1 VSPAEPIMPNPPRK
15 LAFLIAAT
23 DHGTMIVNR
32 FDQVVVQPNVS
43 FGVGLQLLEYGC
55 YDPSEVSLLLEILD
69 LRRRCYG
76 NGVVAVDCGANIG
89 VHTVEWA
96 KHMTGWGEIVA
107 IEAQERIYYALAGNI
122 AINNCFNAR
131 AINAAVSSQ
140 PGTMKMPVPNYF
152 VHGSFGSLELKKS
165 DRTEYIGQPIDY
177 SESRMVDVPTISIDS
192 LNLTRA
198 DLIKIDVEGMEM
210 EALAG
215 GAKCME
221 TLRPMLLIEM
231 IKSDKDAMRVWLEQR
246 GYIAIAAGM
255 NFLAVHQS
263 DKGLAEIKAN
273 KTAA

>member
-15 LAFLIAAT
+15 LAFITAAT

-32 FDQVVVQPNVS
+32 FDQVLVQPNVG
-43 FGVGLQLLEYGC
+43 FGVGLQLLENAS
-55 YDPSEVSLLLEILD
+55 YDPSEVSLMLEVLD

-76 NGVVAVDCGANIG
+76 DGVVAVDCGANIG
-89 VHTVEWA
+89 VHTIEWA
-96 KHMTGWGEIVA
+96 KHMTGWGEVMA

-140 PGTMKMPVPNYF
+140 PGTMKIPVPNYF
-152 VHGSFGSLELKKS
+152 AHGSFGSLELKK
-165 DRTEYIGQPIDY
+165 REQTEYIGQPIDY
-177 SESRMVDVPTISIDS
+177 SENKMVDVPMLSIDS
-192 LNLTRA
+192 LKLSRA

-215 GAKCME
+215 GANTID
-221 TLRPMLLIEM
+221 TLHPMLLIEM
-231 IKSDKDAMRVWLEQR
+231 VKSDKDAMRAWLEQR
-246 GYIAIAAGM
+246 GYMAIPAGM
-255 NFLAVHQS
+255 NFLAVHHE
-263 DKGLAEIKAN
+263 DKGLALIKIN